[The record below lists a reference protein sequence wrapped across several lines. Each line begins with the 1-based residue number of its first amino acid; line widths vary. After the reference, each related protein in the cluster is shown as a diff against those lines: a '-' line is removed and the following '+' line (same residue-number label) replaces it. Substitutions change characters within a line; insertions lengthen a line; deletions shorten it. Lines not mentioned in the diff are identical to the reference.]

1 MTSLNNSRYPC
12 VTSAAPAPMA
22 VTRWR
27 LLTLITLLAV
37 SAVGCGSVRYPRS
50 YVLDLDRGTAATA
63 TPPASLGTLA
73 VRDFACPDYLCDG
86 RIVYRPTR
94 TEVGYY
100 EYHRW
105 AMTLRRM
112 ITDSVAGR
120 IRAGGAFTAVESP
133 QHAAGGAY
141 LLTGAIE
148 RLEEVDDGRDVQAIV
163 AISAELV
170 DTRAH
175 TTVWRHSEIASEPVR
190 TREVANV
197 VNSLSVATRR
207 AIDALV
213 ASLESQV
220 ASDTM
225 R

>member
-1 MTSLNNSRYPC
+1 MNNKQYSR
-12 VTSAAPAPMA
+12 VTA
-22 VTRWR
+22 VSSVSTAVKTWR
-27 LLTLITLLAV
+27 LCTVMTVLAM
-37 SAVGCGSVRYPRS
+37 ATAGCGSVRYPRT
-50 YVLDLDRGTAATA
+50 YALDLDGGIVT
-63 TPPASLGTLA
+63 TPLRPTSLGTLA

-112 ITDSVAGR
+112 ITDSVVSR
-120 IRAGGAFTAVESP
+120 VRAGGGFTVVEPS

-141 LLTGAIE
+141 VLTGAIE
-148 RLEEVDDGRDVQAIV
+148 RLEEVDDGRDVQALV
-163 AISAELV
+163 TLSAELV
-170 DTRAH
+170 DMRAH

-190 TREVANV
+190 TRDVAHV

-213 ASLESQV
+213 ASLESHV

-225 R
+225 Q